1 MSIPAEI
8 MRYPA
13 PAKLN
18 LDLRI
23 TGRRADGYHHL
34 ESIFCLIGLYD
45 EVGLRVRSDGLIV
58 LHTPTDGLLP
68 EQDLAYRAAA
78 LLKQD
83 ADCALGADIWLDKR
97 IPTGGGLGGGSSD
110 AATVLM
116 VLNRLWGCALSRARL
131 AETGLSLGADV
142 PFFIFGRSA
151 FACGVGELLT
161 EMPVPVQWYVV
172 VKPQAHVSTA
182 VIFSHQN
189 LTRNSLSSIMPSFQ
203 SLQPFRN
210 DMQAVVLEEYPEVNK
225 AFLHLQQ
232 YGGVR
237 MTGSGACLFLSF
249 VSEEQAKAVYRE
261 LVGQYTCFCVQ
272 GLAQH
277 PLIDF

>member
-8 MRYPA
+8 ARYPA

-23 TGRRADGYHHL
+23 TGRREDGYHNL

-58 LHTPTDGLLP
+58 LHTPTDGLPP

-78 LLKQD
+78 LLKHNTN
-83 ADCALGADIWLDKR
+83 CVLGVDIWLDKQ

-116 VLNRLWGCALSRARL
+116 VLNRLWGCGLSRVRL
-131 AETGLSLGADV
+131 AEMGLSLGADV

-151 FACGVGELLT
+151 FARGVGEQLT
-161 EMPVPVQWYVV
+161 DMSVPVQWYVV

-189 LTRNSLSSIMPSFQ
+189 LTRNSLGSIMPSFQ
-203 SLQPFRN
+203 SLRPFRN
-210 DMQAVVLEEYPEVNK
+210 DMQAVVLEEYPEVSN
-225 AFLHLQQ
+225 AFLHMQK
-232 YGGVR
+232 YGDVR
-237 MTGSGACLFLSF
+237 MTGSGACLFISF
-249 VSEEQAKAVYRE
+249 INEEQAKAAYQE
-261 LVGQYTCFCVQ
+261 LVGQYPCFCVQ
-272 GLAQH
+272 GLVKH